1 VQAYGLSDR
10 EADLTR
16 LILQG
21 LSTKEIA
28 ARLHLSPY
36 TVQDYLKSVFEK
48 VGVRSRRELVAQMFD
63 QFYWP
68 NYGRGDLPPDPSGTL
83 TALRDPAQSQ

>member
-1 VQAYGLSDR
+1 MPAEIAPIIVQAYGLSDR

-36 TVQDYLKSVFEK
+36 TVQD
-48 VGVRSRRELVAQMFD
+48 
-63 QFYWP
+63 
-68 NYGRGDLPPDPSGTL
+68 
-83 TALRDPAQSQ
+83 